1 MHLSRC
7 SLRRMGRRWLV
18 SFSSATSLTSGF
30 ESCLFFLKPYSHF
43 LPIFRLREYSQTGEK
58 RESTLPRF
66 FIYQQL
72 TQLEFHSDLVL
83 LHPLP
88 SVGYLDKIKS
98 AINNRLIS
106 EHKVDLVKTGV
117 DFSERWRRIIQD
129 LPGLEKW
136 KTKKDRGSLES
147 TLPKKLRPT
156 Q

>member
-1 MHLSRC
+1 MNIINIYAD
-7 SLRRMGRRWLV
+7 V
-18 SFSSATSLTSGF
+18 DAISLTPSRNTRSYTLRSVPSSPGR
-30 ESCLFFLKPYSHF
+30 SFL
-43 LPIFRLREYSQTGEK
+43 I
-58 RESTLPRF
+58 
-66 FIYQQL
+66 
-72 TQLEFHSDLVL
+72 EFHSDLLL

>member
-1 MHLSRC
+1 M
-7 SLRRMGRRWLV
+7 

-66 FIYQQL
+66 FLLI
-72 TQLEFHSDLVL
+72 EFHSDLVL